1 MDNRINK
8 KNHLTDKGEVSG
20 MRPGSEI
27 SQPEVKSAQK
37 PEVKTAV
44 KAERKPGT
52 AIVSQNGA
60 KLEYIERPKPKNVTP
75 LASQKL
81 TPKDIPVFEDTPERK
96 IKLELRKKSHFK
108 RKLRDWG
115 IFTGYLTPSFV
126 GVLVFFFLPLLMLLK
141 TSFSKSP
148 TNSDFVGF
156 RNYERVL
163 TNEAFISASKNTLTF
178 AVISVPLAVVLALL
192 IALLLN
198 TGLPG
203 KSLFRSFLLNP
214 MMVPVASVVLIWQ
227 VFFSYNGVVNGIT
240 EKLFDSS
247 QKIDWLKSSYA
258 QIVIMLLFLWKN
270 LGYNMVLFLAALN
283 SIPHEILES
292 AEMDGAGPVK
302 RFFKIKLHYLSP
314 TIFFVG
320 IMSLINSFKIFREV
334 YLLTGDYPFDN
345 LYMLQHF
352 MNNSFTHLDYSKL
365 SAGAIVMCIVMIIIV
380 GGLFFA
386 ESKFD
391 KDVEE

>member
-27 SQPEVKSAQK
+27 SQAEVKAAQK

-126 GVLVFFFLPLLMLLK
+126 GVLVFFFLPLLLLLK

-240 EKLFDSS
+240 EKLFDSA

-334 YLLTGDYPFDN
+334 YLLTGDYPFKN

-365 SAGAIVMCIVMIIIV
+365 SAGAIVMCVVMIIIV